1 MFCAPSFFIFMAS
14 SYTHHLVAARVFNTL
29 PAPLKEA
36 VSPYLSLYFF
46 GAQGADFCFF
56 CPLTEGVKKPVNFGS
71 YLHRYGGFS
80 AFSVCKLFSATDK
93 AVFAYSL
100 GYITHYA
107 ADTIFHP
114 FVYATAGKSPLRHSR
129 VERALDL
136 FLKRILPNEDTYDT
150 YYAKKP
156 SEKERQTLF
165 LLYSAFAAANR
176 LPVLKKTAFYRSFTL
191 FNAYLPRLSAVLSGK
206 NTRLINAL
214 SNAENAEWANPAAP
228 VLKSFD
234 GGAELFEKSVKNALF
249 MIEEFDLAVKN
260 KTALPFAVFGKNY
273 LSGL

>member
-1 MFCAPSFFIFMAS
+1 MRPVLFVFMAS

-29 PAPLKEA
+29 PSVLKEA
-36 VSPYLSLYFF
+36 VAPHLSLYFF

-80 AFSVCKLFSATDK
+80 AFNVCKLFSATDR

-107 ADTIFHP
+107 TDIAFHP

-136 FLKRILPNEDTYDT
+136 FLKRLLPKEEIYEK

-156 SEKERQTLF
+156 GEKERQTLF
-165 LLYSAFAAANR
+165 LLYSAFAAASR
-176 LPVLKKTAFYRSFTL
+176 LPVLKKRAFFRSFSL
-191 FNAYLPRLSAVLSGK
+191 FNAYLPRSSAVLSEK

-214 SNAENAEWANPAAP
+214 SNEENAEWANPAAP
-228 VLKSFD
+228 VLKSTD
-234 GGAELFEKSVKNALF
+234 GGIELFEKSVKNSLS
-249 MIEEFDLAVKN
+249 MIEGFDLAVKN
-260 KTALPFAVFGKNY
+260 KTALSFAVFGKNY